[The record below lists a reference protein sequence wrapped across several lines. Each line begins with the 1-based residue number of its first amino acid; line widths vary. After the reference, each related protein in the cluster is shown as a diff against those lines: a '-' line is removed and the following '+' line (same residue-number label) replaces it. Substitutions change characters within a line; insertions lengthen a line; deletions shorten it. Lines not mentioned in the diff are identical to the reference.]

1 VLFRLWQDSHKS
13 TKGWKVSFWGSIRGK
28 FSANIEMND
37 LLELFCKIKFTLA
50 VRYTP

>member
-1 VLFRLWQDSHKS
+1 
-13 TKGWKVSFWGSIRGK
+13 
-28 FSANIEMND
+28 MND